1 MLKRLC
7 DVVAASVALLGLL
20 PLFLII
26 AALIKIDS
34 AGPVFFKQERIGRA
48 FRPFLIL
55 KFRSMVKGAPALG
68 TAITVGQDPR
78 VTRVG
83 WFLRRFKLDELP
95 QLINVVKGDMALVGP
110 RPELRSYVE
119 AFREDYQQILGV
131 RPGLTDFAS
140 LKFIDEASVLAQ
152 TGDPERAYRDR
163 ILPEKIALAKQ
174 YVREQSLFLD
184 FLLLTRTLGK
194 LLRAT

>member
-7 DVVAASVALLGLL
+7 DVVAASLTLLVLL
-20 PLFLII
+20 PFFLII

-48 FRPFLIL
+48 FRPFFIF
-55 KFRSMVKGAPALG
+55 KFRSMVKDAPVLG

-78 VTRVG
+78 ITRVG

-95 QLINVVKGDMALVGP
+95 QLINVVRGDMALVGP

-119 AFREDYQQILGV
+119 TFRNDYQQILTV

-140 LKFIDEASVLAQ
+140 LKFIDEAGVLAREVE
-152 TGDPERAYRDR
+152 PERAYRDR
-163 ILPEKIALAKQ
+163 VLPEKIALAKR
-174 YVREQSLFLD
+174 YVREQSFFLD
-184 FLLLTRTLGK
+184 FVLLARTLRK